1 MFLLIIW
8 INWLSLQESSSSN
21 DEESDQDQD
30 EIELSSEVIKKNKK
44 TLKKLGKKVIKKR
57 DADLRSDDEKDP
69 STPKSKSEKAKKVD
83 KKTPSFGSVKI
94 AGGRNK
100 KRFVRQFEFK

>member
-1 MFLLIIW
+1 M
-8 INWLSLQESSSSN
+8 QESSSSN

-57 DADLRSDDEKDP
+57 DADLRSDDEDP
-69 STPKSKSEKAKKVD
+69 STPKPKSEKAKKVD
-83 KKTPSFGSVKI
+83 KKTPCFGSVKI
-94 AGGRNK
+94 AGGKNK
-100 KRFVRQFEFK
+100 KRFVEQFELK